1 MHIEFCLKLLYSI
14 MCGKNFY
21 IHGSQI
27 PRKCIDLRHFCLFP
41 TQSLPSSFCH
51 QALGSRKLLVTQAAF
66 FRESV
71 SFISRK
77 GWRKLIC
84 LIRISSENMKL
95 TWNIIFFI
103 YCMICNFFKSNVM
116 ALQFSK

>member
-1 MHIEFCLKLLYSI
+1 
-14 MCGKNFY
+14 MCGENFY

-66 FRESV
+66 FRESAE
-71 SFISRK
+71 R
-77 GWRKLIC
+77 GG
-84 LIRISSENMKL
+84 ENYDL
-95 TWNIIFFI
+95 LDQ
-103 YCMICNFFKSNVM
+103 NFFRKYEADLEHNLFYILHD
-116 ALQFSK
+116 LQFFQIKCDGFTVF